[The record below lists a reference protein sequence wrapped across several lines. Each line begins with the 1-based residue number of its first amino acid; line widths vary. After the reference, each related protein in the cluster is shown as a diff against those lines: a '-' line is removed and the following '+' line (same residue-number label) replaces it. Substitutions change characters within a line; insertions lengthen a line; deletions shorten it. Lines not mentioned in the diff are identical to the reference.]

1 MKKET
6 LPMQKLPPL
15 SPKNFVNESPK
26 FKYTAECI
34 KSVIDHHI
42 SKKEDISGQV
52 VYFNTGANLKYAG
65 GKLNAFVLFR
75 NYLGIERSDIGL
87 SLAPR
92 SKKDALN
99 DQRYYEGDE
108 IAIITGATPEDDRV
122 RIKDDFNDGKVKVL
136 LGSGAIKEGINLQKN
151 STVMYILQQE
161 FAPATAMQLEGRIWR
176 QGNKWK
182 YVRIVYVLAFNSIDA
197 FIYSK
202 LTKKIFEVRNL
213 MTEGKFDA
221 NKMFNDSIDPEA
233 TMMELLTN
241 TQKLAELSWIKERK
255 NLEEKIG
262 DASTTERSINST
274 VEDLPKAKEFFK
286 DRVEL
291 YNLVSKGYADYETA
305 QVVKEIKKEVYQED
319 LDKEIEGLKGKK
331 KPKDWK
337 SKVKRISDQ
346 EAQQKIGT
354 GDWKVKYSH
363 TPIKDDSW
371 ESQWVNIKS
380 NWDILAENYG
390 QTTRL

>member
-1 MKKET
+1 MFRI
-6 LPMQKLPPL
+6 
-15 SPKNFVNESPK
+15 SS
-26 FKYTAECI
+26 TAECI

-233 TMMELLTN
+233 TMMELLTMN

-255 NLEEKIG
+255 NLE
-262 DASTTERSINST
+262 
-274 VEDLPKAKEFFK
+274 
-286 DRVEL
+286 
-291 YNLVSKGYADYETA
+291 
-305 QVVKEIKKEVYQED
+305 
-319 LDKEIEGLKGKK
+319 KK
-331 KPKDWK
+331 K
-337 SKVKRISDQ
+337 
-346 EAQQKIGT
+346 
-354 GDWKVKYSH
+354 
-363 TPIKDDSW
+363 
-371 ESQWVNIKS
+371 
-380 NWDILAENYG
+380 
-390 QTTRL
+390 

>member
-1 MKKET
+1 MHPE
-6 LPMQKLPPL
+6 
-15 SPKNFVNESPK
+15 
-26 FKYTAECI
+26 A
-34 KSVIDHHI
+34 
-42 SKKEDISGQV
+42 
-52 VYFNTGANLKYAG
+52 
-65 GKLNAFVLFR
+65 
-75 NYLGIERSDIGL
+75 
-87 SLAPR
+87 
-92 SKKDALN
+92 KKDALN